1 MVAFSRNDAFTGRKD
16 IIARLKELLE
26 DKNYNRVA
34 LYGLGG
40 AGYVCFPILLQT

>member
-16 IIARLKELLE
+16 IIAHLKELLE
-26 DKNYNRVA
+26 NKNYNRVA

-40 AGYVCFPILLQT
+40 AGYVCFLILL

>member
-16 IIARLKELLE
+16 IIAHLKELLE

-40 AGYVCFPILLQT
+40 SGYVCFPILL